1 MAVVVGIERS
11 RTFGEIARCS
21 KLSNDANVSELPASE
36 DSTKALSGEELLR
49 LLLGT
54 EVGLLLRSDPIAR
67 RGRDPEGVHQLRV
80 GARRL
85 RSELKI
91 LTRAVKPAPLHLL
104 LRDLRWMG
112 GVLGRQRDVDV
123 LSGVLD
129 DINAQ
134 LETPLPSSIWKRL
147 RSLHKDGNRDVAALL
162 DSPRYRELIS
172 RLSAAVVHPPIRSD
186 AHKPALELVLPE
198 LDEAL
203 QSLFRAA
210 DDCGPSPTV
219 IQLHR
224 VRILAKKGR
233 YCAETA
239 SPLLGGTALRLAR
252 ELEKVQTVL
261 GELHDY
267 AEAINFLESD
277 IKTPHAST
285 RTDDERVIA
294 VAIERLVGLI
304 EEMKLLW
311 REPLERGRSLSQS
324 LSEINRA

>member
-1 MAVVVGIERS
+1 M
-11 RTFGEIARCS
+11 
-21 KLSNDANVSELPASE
+21 SELPTSE
-36 DSTKALSGEELLR
+36 DSTEALSGEELLR

-91 LTRAVKPAPLHLL
+91 LTRAMKPAPLRFLS
-104 LRDLRWMG
+104 RELRWMG

-123 LSGVLD
+123 LGKVLD
-129 DINAQ
+129 DVNAQ
-134 LETPLPSSIWKRL
+134 LEAPLPSSVWKRL
-147 RSLHKDGNRDVAALL
+147 RSLHAEGNRDVATLL
-162 DSPRYRELIS
+162 ESRRYRVLVG
-172 RLSAAVVHPPIRSD
+172 RLSDAVVHPPLRSA
-186 AHKPALELVLPE
+186 AHKPALELVRPE
-198 LDEAL
+198 LDATLGAL
-203 QSLFRAA
+203 LRAA

-219 IQLHR
+219 TQLHQ

-267 AEAINFLESD
+267 AVAISFLEKD
-277 IKTPHAST
+277 IETPHASM
-285 RTDDERVIA
+285 RTDDERAIA

-304 EEMKLLW
+304 EEMKQLW

-324 LSEINRA
+324 LGEQTQS

>member
-1 MAVVVGIERS
+1 M
-11 RTFGEIARCS
+11 
-21 KLSNDANVSELPASE
+21 SEPPTSE
-36 DSTKALSGEELLR
+36 DLSTTLNGEELLR

-91 LTRAVKPAPLHLL
+91 LTRAMKPAPLDLL

-147 RSLHKDGNRDVAALL
+147 RSQRKKENRGVAVLL
-162 DSPRYRELIS
+162 GSPRYRRLIG
-172 RLSAAVVHPPIRSD
+172 RLSDAVVQPPLRS
-186 AHKPALELVLPE
+186 AARKPALELVRPE
-198 LDEAL
+198 LDATL
-203 QSLFRAA
+203 RSLFRAA
-210 DDCGPSPTV
+210 DDCGSSPNI
-219 IQLHR
+219 IQLHQ

-239 SPLLGGTALRLAR
+239 SPLLGETALRLAR
-252 ELEKVQTVL
+252 ELETVQTVL
-261 GELHDY
+261 GDLHDC
-267 AEAINFLESD
+267 AVAISFLEKD
-277 IKTPHAST
+277 IETPQASR

-294 VAIERLVGLI
+294 TAIERLVGLI

-311 REPLERGRSLSQS
+311 RAPLERARSLDLS
-324 LSEINRA
+324 LSGLTQA

>member
-1 MAVVVGIERS
+1 M
-11 RTFGEIARCS
+11 
-21 KLSNDANVSELPASE
+21 SEPPIGE
-36 DSTKALSGEELLR
+36 DSTRALSGEELLR
-49 LLLGT
+49 VLLGT

-91 LTRAVKPAPLHLL
+91 LTRAMKPAPLRFL

-134 LETPLPSSIWKRL
+134 LETPLPSSVWKRL
-147 RSLHKDGNRDVAALL
+147 QSLHKKENRDVAALL
-162 DSPRYRELIS
+162 DSPRYRRLVS
-172 RLSAAVVHPPIRSD
+172 RLSDAVVHPPLRS
-186 AHKPALELVLPE
+186 AARKPALELVRPE
-198 LDEAL
+198 LDETL
-203 QSLFRAA
+203 RDLFRAA
-210 DDCGPSPTV
+210 DECGSSPTI
-219 IQLHR
+219 IQLHQ

-239 SPLLGGTALRLAR
+239 SPLLGGGALRIAR
-252 ELEKVQTVL
+252 ELETVQTVL

-267 AEAINFLESD
+267 AVAISFLEED
-277 IKTPHAST
+277 IETPHASM
-285 RTDDERVIA
+285 RTDDERVIT

-304 EEMKLLW
+304 EEMKLQW
-311 REPLERGRSLSQS
+311 REPLERGRSLSLS
-324 LSEINRA
+324 LSEITQA

>member
-1 MAVVVGIERS
+1 MQPPQTYR
-11 RTFGEIARCS
+11 EIAGCS
-21 KLSNDANVSELPASE
+21 KLSNDANVSNSSAGEES
-36 DSTKALSGEELLR
+36 SRTLSGEELLR

-67 RGRDPEGVHQLRV
+67 QGRDPEGVHQLRV

-91 LTRAVKPAPLHLL
+91 LKHAMKPAPLRFF
-104 LRDLRWMG
+104 LRELRWMG

-134 LETPLPSSIWKRL
+134 LETPLPSSVWKRL
-147 RSLHKDGNRDVAALL
+147 RSAREKENRDAAALL
-162 DSPRYRELIS
+162 DSPRYRRLIG
-172 RLSAAVVHPPIRSD
+172 RLSNAVVQPPLRS
-186 AHKPALELVLPE
+186 AAQKPALELVRPE
-198 LDEAL
+198 LDATL
-203 QSLFRAA
+203 RGLFRAA
-210 DDCGPSPTV
+210 DDCGSSPS
-219 IQLHR
+219 ILQLHQ

-239 SPLLGGTALRLAR
+239 GPLPGETALRLAR
-252 ELEKVQTVL
+252 QLETVQTVL

-267 AEAINFLESD
+267 AVAISFLEQD
-277 IKTPHAST
+277 VETPNAAV

-294 VAIERLVGLI
+294 GAIEHLVGLI
-304 EEMKLLW
+304 EEMKLQW
-311 REPLERGRSLSQS
+311 REPLERARSLDLS
-324 LSEINRA
+324 LTEHTPR